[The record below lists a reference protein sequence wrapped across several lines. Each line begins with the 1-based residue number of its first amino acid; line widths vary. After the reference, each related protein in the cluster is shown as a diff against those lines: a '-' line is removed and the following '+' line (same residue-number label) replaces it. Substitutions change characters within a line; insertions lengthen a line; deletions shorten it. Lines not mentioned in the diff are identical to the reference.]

1 MEDPPEETEPP
12 HPSPH
17 SLRELHSVSLMI
29 SLASS
34 HVERKQILHSFGM
47 TIEEFDELFGHSDG
61 FADPDSD

>member
-1 MEDPPEETEPP
+1 M
-12 HPSPH
+12 
-17 SLRELHSVSLMI
+17 SLMI
-29 SLASS
+29 SLANS